1 MNCKNF
7 AKLFRRKQQ
16 PTVDYFENN
25 RYFCPVFKKNKCN
38 HIKIGM

>member
-7 AKLFRRKQQ
+7 AKLFQCEKQ

-25 RYFCPVFKKNKCN
+25 RYFCPVFAKSMCYY
-38 HIKIGM
+38 IKIGM